1 MKKYHV
7 DLTGL
12 ERVRLAQII
21 QKRTG
26 QSEIVKRAYILQAAD
41 RGGLESLTDAVIS
54 VRYGVNVRT
63 IERLRER
70 FVEDG
75 LEIALEIAL
84 EGKPREYHPSIKFD
98 GAVEAQL
105 VALRCQEPEVGRSGW
120 TLELLGDKLVQ
131 LGVVESISRESVRQ
145 LLKKTQ
151 LSHGG

>member
-7 DLTGL
+7 DLTEV

-21 QKRTG
+21 QKRKG

-70 FVEDG
+70 FVEEG
-75 LEIALEIAL
+75 LEIAL
-84 EGKPREYHPSIKFD
+84 EGKLREYHPSIKFD

-131 LGVVESISRESVRQ
+131 LGVVESISHESVRQ

-151 LSHGG
+151 LSRGG

>member
-7 DLTGL
+7 DLINT

-41 RGGLESLTDAVIS
+41 RLGLEPLTDAAIS
-54 VRYGVNVRT
+54 ARYGVNVRT
-63 IERLRER
+63 VERLRER

-75 LEIALEIAL
+75 LEIALE
-84 EGKPREYHPSIKFD
+84 GKPRDYHPRIKFD

-105 VALRCQEPEVGRSGW
+105 VALRCQEPDEGRSGW
-120 TLELLGDKLVQ
+120 TLELLGDKLVK
-131 LGVVESISRESVRQ
+131 LGVVESISHESVRQ
-145 LLKKTQ
+145 LLKKTK
-151 LSHGG
+151 LSHGQ